1 MQHKYRR
8 KTYYIKNSAQTNF
21 IFRFVIIS
29 LLGGV
34 IAVTVFNFLSYKK
47 IDSVLYS
54 MRMPKISPGGLLWN
68 EMVYTNLFVIFFILI
83 VFALSARSLFIKLHG
98 PLKKLT
104 SDIQRI
110 EGGDLNFEI
119 SLREKDEFKELAQEL
134 SKMSDGLNNL
144 FRDINQKTDAIIKAT
159 EKNDTSPVELKQ
171 AIDELEKAIGCFK
184 Q

>member
-1 MQHKYRR
+1 MQQKHKR
-8 KTYYIKNSAQTNF
+8 KTYYIKNSAQSNF
-21 IFRFVIIS
+21 ISRFVIIS

-34 IAVTVFNFLSYKK
+34 TAVTVFNFLSYKK

-68 EMVYTNLFVIFFILI
+68 EMLYTNLCVIFFILI

-104 SDIQRI
+104 SDIQRV
-110 EGGDLNFEI
+110 ENGELNFEI
-119 SLREKDEFKELAQEL
+119 SLREGDEFKELAEEL
-134 SKMSDGLNNL
+134 NKMSGGLNKR
-144 FRDINQKTDAIIKAT
+144 FKEINQKTDAIIAAT
-159 EKNDTSPVELKQ
+159 EKNDTSTIELKQ

-184 Q
+184 R